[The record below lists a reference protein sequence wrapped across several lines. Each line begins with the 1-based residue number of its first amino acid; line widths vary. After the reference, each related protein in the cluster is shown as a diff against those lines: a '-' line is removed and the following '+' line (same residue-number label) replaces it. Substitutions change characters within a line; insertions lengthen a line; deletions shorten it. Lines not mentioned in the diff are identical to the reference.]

1 MKIAVIGST
10 GRTGC
15 HVLDQALRRGHQ
27 VTAFTRRPQ
36 ELHSIQRLHAI
47 ARGDGLNRADVLE
60 AVSGQDCV
68 ISILSTPGLGPG
80 TVVTDVTKNII
91 AAMHE
96 TGVRR
101 LICTSSHSLIA
112 TRPWLIVKVVKWVF
126 RNPYA
131 DVAAMERVVTA
142 SNLEWT
148 IVRATQLTDGPA
160 TGQVRHAHGDFN
172 TGPYTIARA
181 DVATVL
187 LDIAE
192 RGDEICAAVEVSGA
206 TTR

>member
-10 GRTGC
+10 GRTGRI
-15 HVLDQALRRGHQ
+15 VLDQAIRRGHQ
-27 VTAFTRRPQ
+27 VTAYTRRPQ
-36 ELHSIQRLHAI
+36 ELQRIQGLHAI
-47 ARGDGLNRADVLE
+47 VHGDGLNRADVLE
-60 AVSGQDCV
+60 AVRGQDCV
-68 ISILSTPGLGPG
+68 ISILSSPGFKPSS
-80 TVVTDVTKNII
+80 VVTEVTKNII

-101 LICTSSHSLIA
+101 LICTSSHSLVA
-112 TRPWLIVKVVKWVF
+112 TRPWLIIKVVKWIF

-131 DVAAMERVVTA
+131 DAAAMEREVVA
-142 SNLEWT
+142 SNLDWT
-148 IVRATQLTDGPA
+148 IVRATQLTDGTA
-160 TGQVRHAHGDFN
+160 TGQIRRAHGDFD

-181 DVATVL
+181 DVAKVL

-192 RGDEICAAVEVSGA
+192 SGDEIRAAVEVSGA

>member
-10 GRTGC
+10 GRTGR
-15 HVLDQALRRGHQ
+15 HVLDQAVRRSHQ

-36 ELHSIQRLHAI
+36 ELQGIQGLHATV
-47 ARGDGLNRADVLE
+47 RGDGLNRADVLE
-60 AVSGQDCV
+60 AVRGQDCV
-68 ISILSTPGLGPG
+68 ISILSTPGLGPS

-96 TGVRR
+96 TGPRR

-112 TRPWLIVKVVKWVF
+112 TRPWLVVKAVKWIF

-131 DVAAMERVVTA
+131 DAAAMERAVAA
-142 SNLEWT
+142 SDLDWT

-160 TGQVRHAHGDFN
+160 TGQIRRAHGDFD

-181 DVATVL
+181 DVAKVL

-192 RGDEICAAVEVSGA
+192 SGDEIRAAVEVSGA
-206 TTR
+206 TAR